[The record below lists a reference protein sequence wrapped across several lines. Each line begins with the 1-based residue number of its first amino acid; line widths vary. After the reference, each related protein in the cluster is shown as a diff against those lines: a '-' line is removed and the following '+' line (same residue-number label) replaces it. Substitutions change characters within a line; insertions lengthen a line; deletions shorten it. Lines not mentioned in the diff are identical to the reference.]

1 MMLILPPSLLPALPP
16 RLRLLPLHLITAPIM
31 NLPRIRHPPL
41 VKPQR
46 IPAMRP
52 RILLIPTH
60 LHNIRRPPIMTQPL
74 PLLYLFI
81 NIKRTDRM
89 RPLRKIIPRP
99 ILSLPLPL
107 SPGQRINHTH
117 TLGIRI
123 IIRHLNRVDPPAFIL
138 LVLLPL
144 PDLQDLIVDLLSFNR
159 GVGFLGVRFW
169 FVGFGD
175 VEVEHFDI
183 VDFLAVDDLD
193 EFEVG
198 GLLLG
203 GAVGHVS

>member
-1 MMLILPPSLLPALPP
+1 
-16 RLRLLPLHLITAPIM
+16 
-31 NLPRIRHPPL
+31 
-41 VKPQR
+41 
-46 IPAMRP
+46 
-52 RILLIPTH
+52 
-60 LHNIRRPPIMTQPL
+60 
-74 PLLYLFI
+74 
-81 NIKRTDRM
+81 M

-99 ILSLPLPL
+99 ILSLPLPV

-123 IIRHLNRVDPPAFIL
+123 IVRHLDRVDPPALIL

-144 PDLQDLIVDLLSFNR
+144 SDLQDLVIDLLPFNC
-159 GVGFLGVRFW
+159 GGGFLGKGFW

-198 GLLLG
+198 RFLLG